1 MTVTREQ
8 KLHERKL
15 KLVEADRKRANLQRL
30 ARLREERK
38 QARKQAKLEMK
49 AQKEAA
55 KQAEEV

>member
-38 QARKQAKLEMK
+38 QARKQAKIELK
-49 AQKEAA
+49 AQKEAL
-55 KQAEEV
+55 K